1 MPFGANFPL
10 IGLFFCAIPTTSAI
24 AILREQLFDIDL
36 IIRRTLIYGLLTAS
50 LAVVYV
56 ASVLLLRTLFRT
68 MTGDQPELVTVI
80 STLLIAALF
89 VPLRRLVQ
97 NAIDRRYFRRKY
109 DAAKTLDAF
118 SAAVRDEV
126 DLNKLSDELLL
137 VVHKTMQPT
146 QVSLWLRKASQTTPA
161 QEQRQ

>member
-1 MPFGANFPL
+1 MFHSS
-10 IGLFFCAIPTTSAI
+10 LFKLVDTTRS
-24 AILREQLFDIDL
+24 
-36 IIRRTLIYGLLTAS
+36 
-50 LAVVYV
+50 VVYV

-68 MTGDQPELVTVI
+68 MTGDQPEQVTVI

-89 VPLRRLVQ
+89 VPLRGRVQ

-126 DLNKLSDELLL
+126 DLDKLSEELLV

-146 QVSLWLRKASQTTPA
+146 QVSLWLRKSSQTTPT
-161 QEQRQ
+161 QEQSR